1 MTTRRKPTLV
11 FGVAGVAAWL
21 GVQPGTVTQWL
32 EREKKREKNDRTPL
46 TPEPDILLSPGRSGV
61 PDRGWLLS
69 RRPEWEAWAAARP
82 GRGAPGVPR
91 TREGEERLQMQIERD
106 KRAKKA

>member
-11 FGVAGVAAWL
+11 FGVAGVANWL

-32 EREKKREKNDRTPL
+32 EREKRGEVPPTPRPDVLL
-46 TPEPDILLSPGRSGV
+46 TPGRSGV
-61 PDRGWLLS
+61 PDRGWLIT
-69 RRPEWEAWAAARP
+69 RRPEWVAWAASRP

-91 TREGEERLQMQIERD
+91 PREQATEEDQDGR
-106 KRAKKA
+106 